1 MAKNPVRI
9 LIVEDEKPLLKLLVK
24 KVEDQGWEA
33 STALDGIEAAKK
45 IATERPTL
53 VLLDL
58 LLPKRDGIS
67 VLKEMRE
74 RRETADIPVVV
85 LTNLSTGESVSA
97 VLDAG
102 GTDYLVK
109 TDYTLEDVITKIRQ
123 RLPKERK

>member
-1 MAKNPVRI
+1 MKKNPVRI
-9 LIVEDEKPLLKLLVK
+9 LIVEDERPLLKLLVK
-24 KVEDQGWEA
+24 KVEDEGWEA
-33 STALDGIEAAKK
+33 STALDGVEAARK
-45 IATERPTL
+45 ISTERPTL

-74 RRETADIPVVV
+74 RKETADIPVVV

-109 TDYTLEDVITKIRQ
+109 TDYTLDDVITKIRQ

>member
-1 MAKNPVRI
+1 MKKNPVRI
-9 LIVEDEKPLLKLLVK
+9 LVVEDEKPLLKLLVK
-24 KVEDQGWEA
+24 KVEDEGWEA

-45 IATERPTL
+45 IASERPTL

-74 RRETADIPVVV
+74 RKETADIPVVV

-123 RLPKERK
+123 RLPKER